1 MNTSSQEIVRL
12 LNLSTVDDV
21 NKVKISTKVENTFID
36 VRDVAKAHIIA
47 FEKPK
52 QTKNK
57 RLLLIEDIYNEQTLL
72 NIINNNFPQLNLPK
86 GEPITG
92 QIDESKLNNTWN
104 TTQTKTIFGDK
115 YIGIEKSVID
125 SVNQILEAKNEGNPQ
140 CKL

>member
-1 MNTSSQEIVRL
+1 MKN
-12 LNLSTVDDV
+12 LNKL
-21 NKVKISTKVENTFID
+21 KINDYI
-36 VRDVAKAHIIA
+36 
-47 FEKPK
+47 
-52 QTKNK
+52 
-57 RLLLIEDIYNEQTLL
+57 LIEDIYNEQTLL